1 MSIQR
6 WRYNDG
12 ECRSRFGKKPFVS
25 IDPGADGWALG
36 WYPWSEAPVAFC
48 HAYDPMA
55 LVELGRTVEATIF
68 VVEAQYIGNLG
79 MAGSVLEMTF
89 RQGLALGWLGA
100 VMHYSGKENPRKDL
114 HLVQVPPSTWQAH
127 QRRQAGIP
135 GRLPRGEGIDLALKR
150 ARELVGEEDEW
161 VKGTKKQRE
170 GMASAIGIGEW
181 WRSLDGTAPPAARKK
196 RTRARKAV
204 A

>member
-12 ECRSRFGKKPFVS
+12 ECRSRFRKTPFVS
-25 IDPGADGWALG
+25 IDPGANGWALG

-68 VVEAQYIGNLG
+68 IVEAQYFYDPKL
-79 MAGSVLEMTF
+79 AQSVLEMTF

-100 VMHYSGKENPRKDL
+100 VMHYSGKESPRKDL
-114 HLVQVPPSTWQAH
+114 HLVQVSPSTWQAH
-127 QRRQAGIP
+127 QRKVAGIP
-135 GRLPRGEGIDLALKR
+135 GRLGRGEGIALAVKR
-150 ARELVGEEDEW
+150 ARQLVGEEEEW
-161 VKGTKKQRE
+161 VKGTQAQRE

-181 WRSLDGTAPPAARKK
+181 WRSLDGAAPPAARKK
-196 RTRARKAV
+196 RTRKKAV